1 MIACIIFV
9 HNTNNVLIV
18 NKMVFWS
25 GNLRYL
31 RKQRGFSQIELADA
45 LKISRSKIAHY
56 ESEKPIN
63 PPVEE
68 LIRLS
73 DYFQV
78 SIDNLLKTDLSVAKK
93 ESQESLIT
101 GELLRVLAISV
112 NEAGNENVEMVPIK
126 ARAGYQSGYKD
137 PEYIAS
143 LPKFSLPNLSGNKTY
158 RIFPTQGD
166 SMYPY
171 PESCM
176 VVGEYVV
183 DWSILADVPCVVILK
198 TQQDFL
204 FKMVSFS
211 SGAFSL
217 RSLNP
222 LYETIKVEPAEIL
235 EIWRYKNHISEE
247 VPLAQTSVENFVDI
261 IKEIKQDVS
270 FLRHQK
276 R

>member
-1 MIACIIFV
+1 
-9 HNTNNVLIV
+9 
-18 NKMVFWS
+18 MVFWS
-25 GNLRYL
+25 RNLKYL
-31 RKQRGFSQIELADA
+31 RKQKGFSQIELADK
-45 LKISRSKIAHY
+45 LNISRSKIAHY

-73 DYFQV
+73 EYFQI
-78 SIDNLLKTDLSVAKK
+78 SIDNLLKSDLSIVGTKK
-93 ESQESLIT
+93 EIQESLIT
-101 GELLRVLAISV
+101 GESLRVLAISV

-137 PEYIAS
+137 PEYIAG
-143 LPKFSLPNLSGNKTY
+143 LPKFSLPNLRSNKTY

-183 DWSILADVPCVVILK
+183 DWSTLADVPCVVILK

-211 SGAFSL
+211 NGTFSL

-222 LYETIKVEPAEIL
+222 LYETIQVEPAEIL
-235 EIWRYKNHISEE
+235 EIWRYKNYMSEE
-247 VPLAQTSVENFVDI
+247 VPLAQTSVESFVDI
-261 IKEIKQDVS
+261 IKEIKRDVS